1 MPSLTLDTPQLAET
15 YDVVSDKQFEHGK
28 LLIDALKILP
38 NDRVLDIGCGTGRLG
53 EYVAQTQVG
62 PKGEV
67 VGIDP
72 LAHRIGLARKRASPN
87 HRAEVGVSDDLRI
100 FADASFDIA
109 YLNSVYHWLPK
120 KLPTLLEA
128 RRVLKVGGRIGIS
141 VASLERPHDQQLVLD
156 ETLRALGIT
165 RPRGGGNTP
174 HKVTAGQLA
183 RQLEDGGFL
192 VDEIRLR
199 SFADVF
205 PDTDS
210 VLAFNES
217 SSFGNFLSD
226 YPAELRDRAVAAYR
240 AALEKRRTPH
250 GIVLHRRLL
259 FAVATAGI
267 AGVAES

>member
-15 YDVVSDKQFEHGK
+15 YDVVSDKQYEHGK
-28 LLIDALKILP
+28 LLIDALKIRP
-38 NDRVLDIGCGTGRLG
+38 GDRVLDIGCGTGRLG

-62 PKGEV
+62 PTGQV
-67 VGIDP
+67 IGIDP
-72 LAHRIGLARKRASPN
+72 LPHRIELARKRASPN
-87 HRAEVGVSDDLRI
+87 HRAEVGVSDDLKT

-128 RRVLKVGGRIGIS
+128 RRVLKPGGRIGIS

-156 ETLRALGIT
+156 ETLRTLGVT
-165 RPRGGGNTP
+165 RLRGGSTP

-192 VDEIRLR
+192 VDEIKLR
-199 SFADVF
+199 TFADVF
-205 PDTDS
+205 PDTDA
-210 VLAFNES
+210 VLAFSES
-217 SSFGNFLSD
+217 SSFGNFLAE
-226 YPAELRDRAVAAYR
+226 YPPEIRDRAVAAYR
-240 AALEKRRTPH
+240 AALEKRRTPQ

-267 AGVAES
+267 AGAGTEG